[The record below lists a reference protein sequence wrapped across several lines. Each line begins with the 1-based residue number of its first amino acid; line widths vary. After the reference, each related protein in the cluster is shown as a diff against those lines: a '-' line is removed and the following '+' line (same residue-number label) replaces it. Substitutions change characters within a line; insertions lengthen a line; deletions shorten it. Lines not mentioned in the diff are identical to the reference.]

1 MVRCNVT
8 VTTADG
14 VTSYSGL
21 FANTV
26 RAARDAVQRFGLATK
41 VRVERA

>member
-1 MVRCNVT
+1 MVHCTVT
-8 VTTADG
+8 VTTAQG
-14 VTSYSGL
+14 VTTYSGL

-26 RAARDAVQRFGLATK
+26 RAARDAVSRFGLASK